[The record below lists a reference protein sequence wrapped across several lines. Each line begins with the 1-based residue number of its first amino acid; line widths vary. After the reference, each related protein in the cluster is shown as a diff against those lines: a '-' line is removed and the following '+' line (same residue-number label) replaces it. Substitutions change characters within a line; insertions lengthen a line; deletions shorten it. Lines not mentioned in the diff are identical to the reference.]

1 MAGFMPSTEF
11 VTFVQGLI
19 SAKKQLGSFSL
30 DLTVASISKVQAG
43 GSLDFGGSEYR
54 QAAEEMLQP
63 VKNTREEPYGWWR
76 LEPGTYLI
84 RFNEKI
90 HPTSPMLII
99 VLPHDRLL
107 AAGASHSP
115 TVVEQ
120 LDEQVTVLLHVGSG
134 GLAIKENA
142 RVSRAV
148 MSSLH

>member
-1 MAGFMPSTEF
+1 MAGFIPSTEF

-19 SAKKQLGSFSL
+19 SAKKQIGSFSL
-30 DLTVASISKVQAG
+30 DLTVSSLSRVQSG

-54 QAAEEMLQP
+54 QATEELLQP
-63 VKNTREEPYGWWR
+63 VKNTREEPYGWWQ
-76 LEPGTYLI
+76 LEPGAYLI

-90 HPTSPMLII
+90 HPASPMLIMI
-99 VLPHDRLL
+99 LPHDRLL
-107 AAGASHSP
+107 AAGASHSL

-120 LDEQVTVLLHVGSG
+120 LDEQVTVLLQVGPG

-148 MSSLH
+148 ISSLH

>member
-1 MAGFMPSTEF
+1 MTGFVPSTEF
-11 VTFVQGLI
+11 VAFVQGLI

-30 DLTVASISKVQAG
+30 DLTVSSVSMVRSG

-54 QAAEEMLQP
+54 QAAKELLHP
-63 VKNTREEPYGWWR
+63 VKNTREEPYGWWK

-90 HPTSPMLII
+90 HPSNPMLIMI
-99 VLPHDRLL
+99 LPHDRLL

-115 TVVEQ
+115 TVVER

-134 GLAIKENA
+134 GLAVKENA
-142 RVSRAV
+142 RISRAV
-148 MSSLH
+148 ISSLH